1 MVNVQINGATIS
13 WTCLSSLY
21 FVLFLGS
28 PTSIH
33 PHIRNILD
41 SLFYIS
47 ISSGEKVALGNYQT
61 GLLFSIEGELPNWP
75 ISPFSPSSSNT
86 KARPFELSHFQR
98 LVLGRQT
105 VIRLVAF
112 GNEITRLVSKTF
124 TTTILSRSIV
134 ITLTL

>member
-21 FVLFLGS
+21 FVLSLGS

-47 ISSGEKVALGNYQT
+47 ISSGEKIALRNYQT

-75 ISPFSPSSSNT
+75 ISPCSPSSST
-86 KARPFELSHFQR
+86 LKLGPVSYPISRGLSWAVKQLSDWQLLEMRLPGLYPKRSPPPFCQGPSSLR
-98 LVLGRQT
+98 
-105 VIRLVAF
+105 
-112 GNEITRLVSKTF
+112 
-124 TTTILSRSIV
+124 
-134 ITLTL
+134 

>member
-1 MVNVQINGATIS
+1 MLPNKKKKKKKKKEREKFSRKYFLKIVNVQINGATIS

-21 FVLFLGS
+21 FVLSLGS

-47 ISSGEKVALGNYQT
+47 ISSGEKVALRNYQT

-75 ISPFSPSSSNT
+75 ISPCSPPSST
-86 KARPFELSHFQR
+86 LKLGPLSYPISR
-98 LVLGRQT
+98 G
-105 VIRLVAF
+105 
-112 GNEITRLVSKTF
+112 
-124 TTTILSRSIV
+124 LSWAV
-134 ITLTL
+134 KQ